1 MTAVIVVTAERVT
14 ETIERVTVTVVTVT
28 VVTVT
33 ALTLLLPLPLTML
46 VDHDK

>member
-28 VVTVT
+28 